1 MIIWTNDGN
10 GWTQKV
16 LNKFNDVIWHI
27 SWSITG
33 NILATSGGDNKV
45 TKSDRTRT
53 ITARIR
59 EREGDFIPYET
70 D

>member
-45 TKSDRTRT
+45 MATEM
-53 ITARIR
+53 ITVRGWG
-59 EREGDFIPYET
+59 GDSIPYET